1 MIIGKLDTRLELVK
15 QTYTQNAYGARTV
28 NTQTSAFIYADF
40 DYKAGGTKYE
50 ADFLENTQVIQ
61 AMIRFRTNIGASN
74 EYILKKGSDVYTIK
88 SIREIGRKDY
98 MLLTIELKDLSE

>member
-1 MIIGKLDTRLELVK
+1 
-15 QTYTQNAYGARTV
+15 
-28 NTQTSAFIYADF
+28 
-40 DYKAGGTKYE
+40 
-50 ADFLENTQVIQ
+50 
-61 AMIRFRTNIGASN
+61 MIRFRTNIGASN